1 MFYSIASA
9 SALRQPCAWGGVRE
23 PTPGMRQRVKLACRK
38 LRFRVTNNVLIRQA
52 KIVCGAAN
60 NQLLDPR
67 DDAGMFHK

>member
-1 MFYSIASA
+1 
-9 SALRQPCAWGGVRE
+9 
-23 PTPGMRQRVKLACRK
+23 MRQRVKFACRK